1 MRTIAYLDANSGSLI
16 AGAIAA
22 GAAGFAVF
30 FKSGLRRFTS
40 VFKRKQPVQDSPATA
55 ATAPATP
62 ATTVTPADES

>member
-30 FKSGLRRFTS
+30 FKSGMRRFTG
-40 VFKRKQPVQDSPATA
+40 VFKRKPQAQDSPATA
-55 ATAPATP
+55 
-62 ATTVTPADES
+62 VTPPEEA

>member
-30 FKSGLRRFTS
+30 FKQGLHRFTG
-40 VFKRKQPVQDSPATA
+40 VFKRKPAADDAAAAVVAQD
-55 ATAPATP
+55 APA
-62 ATTVTPADES
+62 AAVTPPDET